1 MSGRPALARNGTS
14 ILWQRFD
21 VPGHDAAVLDL
32 EAAGAAI
39 RGMAVFQDEAGP
51 SALSYTV
58 RCNRDWY
65 TTEGRVQG
73 WTGSRSVEVLVR
85 RSSGGD
91 WTLNGAPC
99 PDVAGCVDLDL
110 SFTPA
115 TNLLPLRRSGLEVG
129 AEIEM
134 RSAWLEW
141 PLSALK
147 PLVQRYRR
155 DTNAEYFY
163 EADLPDG
170 EPFTGVLRVAP
181 SGWVLDYSGLWRA
194 QSGT

>member
-1 MSGRPALARNGTS
+1 VSGGPAQCGDGTS

-21 VPGHDAAVLDL
+21 VPGHDAAVLEL
-32 EAAGAAI
+32 EAAGAVI

-58 RCNRDWY
+58 RCNRDWI
-65 TTEGRVQG
+65 TTVGEIRG
-73 WTGSRSVEVLVR
+73 WTASRSVEVLVR
-85 RSSGGD
+85 RTSDGD
-91 WTLNGAPC
+91 WTLNGAAC
-99 PDVAGCVDLDL
+99 PYLAGWVDLDL

-115 TNLLPLRRSGLEVG
+115 TNLLPLSRSGLAVGDEMEV
-129 AEIEM
+129 

-141 PLSALK
+141 PVIALK

-155 DTNAEYFY
+155 DTDAEYFY
-163 EADLPDG
+163 EANLPDG
-170 EPFTGVLRVAP
+170 ERFTGVLRVAP

-194 QSGT
+194 HSGT

>member
-1 MSGRPALARNGTS
+1 MNGRQAQCPDGTS

-21 VPGHDAAVLDL
+21 VPGHDAAALEL

-58 RCNRDWY
+58 RCNHDWV
-65 TTEGRVQG
+65 TTEGEIQG

-85 RSSGGD
+85 RTGRGD
-91 WTLNGAPC
+91 WTLNGAAC
-99 PDVAGCVDLDL
+99 PDVVGCLDLDL

-115 TNLLPLRRSGLEVG
+115 TNLFPLRRSGLAVGGEMEV
-129 AEIEM
+129 
-134 RSAWLEW
+134 RSAWLDW
-141 PLSALK
+141 PVIALK

-155 DTNAEYFY
+155 DTDAEYFY
-163 EADLPDG
+163 EADLPD
-170 EPFTGVLRVAP
+170 ELFTGVLRVAP

-194 QSGT
+194 QPGT

>member
-1 MSGRPALARNGTS
+1 VNGGQAQCRDGTS

-21 VPGHDAAVLDL
+21 VPGHDAAVLEL
-32 EAAGAAI
+32 EAAGPAI

-58 RCNRDWY
+58 RCNHDWI
-65 TTEGRVQG
+65 TTGGEIQG
-73 WTGSRSVEVLVR
+73 WTASRSVEVLVR
-85 RSSGGD
+85 RTGRGD
-91 WTLNGAPC
+91 WTLNGAAC

-115 TNLLPLRRSGLEVG
+115 TNLLPLRRSALEVG
-129 AEIEM
+129 GEM
-134 RSAWLEW
+134 EVRSAWLEW
-141 PLSALK
+141 PVIALK

-155 DTNAEYFY
+155 DTDAEYLY
-163 EADLPDG
+163 EADIPD

-181 SGWVLDYSGLWRA
+181 SGWVLEYSGLWRA
-194 QSGT
+194 QPGT